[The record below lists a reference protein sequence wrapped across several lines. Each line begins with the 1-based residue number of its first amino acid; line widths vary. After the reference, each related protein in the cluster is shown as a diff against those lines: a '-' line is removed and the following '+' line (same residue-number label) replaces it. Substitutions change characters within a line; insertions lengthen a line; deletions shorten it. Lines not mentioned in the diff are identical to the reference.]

1 MFDNFHLN
9 PLRGALIIG
18 AFSSALAAPTLMSAS
33 HYARDL
39 PTYQLEPANAPV
51 QGPHL
56 AARTRGLD
64 LLAGVQ
70 ARALRSEN
78 GARNIDND
86 DEDSDVDHSDKS
98 YIFFPSV
105 RQVSDDHTRLQR
117 RAGPDVMSKT
127 ADEWRTE
134 AVRLWGIL
142 DRKKQQAVQ
151 FERAARDG
159 SLATPGLEELKE
171 KIKDLEQKIK
181 ECERLAVER
190 AGID

>member
-70 ARALRSEN
+70 ARALRSN
-78 GARNIDND
+78 SARNIDND
-86 DEDSDVDHSDKS
+86 DEDSDVDHSDES

-134 AVRLWGIL
+134 AVRLRGIL
-142 DRKKQQAVQ
+142 DSTKQQKFQ
-151 FERAARDG
+151 LERAARDG
-159 SLATPGLEELKE
+159 PDGHSLAIPGLEDKIE
-171 KIKDLEQKIK
+171 KLEREIE
-181 ECERLAVER
+181 ECDRLADER
-190 AGID
+190 AVRS

>member
-39 PTYQLEPANAPV
+39 PTYQLEPAIAPV

-56 AARTRGLD
+56 AA
-64 LLAGVQ
+64 LAGVQ
-70 ARALRSEN
+70 ARALRSN

-86 DEDSDVDHSDKS
+86 EEDSDVDHSDES

-127 ADEWRTE
+127 VDEWRTE

-142 DRKKQQAVQ
+142 DRTKQQAVQ

-159 SLATPGLEELKE
+159 SLATPDLEELEE

-190 AGID
+190 AGIDQAERS